1 MRTLRQRPRWMA
13 GSSTVHHRSHVRPE
27 RGAHCA
33 APAPARLPDHQ
44 IRRLVV
50 TVHGVTEDAEDA
62 RRPPTTIVRHSSA
75 SLAIASASRSPLEP
89 LPACSMA
96 WFSSWST
103 RGLAVFKYG
112 ATRASASADRA

>member
-1 MRTLRQRPRWMA
+1 MPPF
-13 GSSTVHHRSHVRPE
+13 GN
-27 RGAHCA
+27 
-33 APAPARLPDHQ
+33 RLPEVEILGSGFTNTELGYANLEKARIAGTILSASPDGANYPGQ
-44 IRRLVV
+44 TLVKPVSKAPIGRLQ
-50 TVHGVTEDAEDA
+50 
-62 RRPPTTIVRHSSA
+62 PSVRHSSA

-103 RGLAVFKYG
+103 RGLAVFRYG